1 MSFRILV
8 VAATTLEIE
17 SFKKIAGLNVTPY
30 GFSSGN
36 TEMNVLVT
44 GAGAISTS
52 WSMSEWLRSN
62 RKPDLALNIG
72 IAGSFSV
79 DIKPGDVVMPVSDCF
94 ADSGIEDGDNFLTLA
109 EAGLAGANDFP
120 FKSGVIESDIKYSDL
135 VKNKLRPVK
144 AVTVN
149 TSTGSEVTRRRLVKK
164 YNPDIETMEGATF
177 FYICARNFIPF
188 LALRA
193 ISNNVETRNRNNWN
207 IPLALEN
214 LAEKCN
220 ELIIRLE

>member
-1 MSFRILV
+1 MSFRILL
-8 VAATTLEIE
+8 VAATALEIKN
-17 SFKKIAGLNVTPY
+17 FRKIAGFNVTPD

-44 GAGAISTS
+44 GVGAMSTS

-62 RKPDLALNIG
+62 RKPDLAINIG
-72 IAGSFSV
+72 IAGSFRD
-79 DIKPGDVVMPVSDCF
+79 DIKLGEVVVPVSDCF

-120 FKSGVIESDIKYSDL
+120 FKSGVIESDNKYSEL
-135 VKNKLRPVK
+135 VKNNLRPVK

-149 TSTGSEVTRRRLVKK
+149 ISTGSEVTRRRLVKK

-193 ISNNVETRNRNNWN
+193 ISNNVETRNINNWN

-214 LAEKCN
+214 LAEKYN
-220 ELIIRLE
+220 EFIIRLE

>member
-1 MSFRILV
+1 M
-8 VAATTLEIE
+8 
-17 SFKKIAGLNVTPY
+17 
-30 GFSSGN
+30 
-36 TEMNVLVT
+36 
-44 GAGAISTS
+44 
-52 WSMSEWLRSN
+52 
-62 RKPDLALNIG
+62 
-72 IAGSFSV
+72 
-79 DIKPGDVVMPVSDCF
+79 
-94 ADSGIEDGDNFLTLA
+94 TLA

-120 FKSGVIESDIKYSDL
+120 FKSGVVESDNKYSGL
-135 VKNKLRPVK
+135 VKNSLKPVK

-149 TSTGSEVTRRRLVKK
+149 TSTGSDATRRRLVKK

-193 ISNNVETRNRNNWN
+193 ISNYVEPRNKNNWN

-220 ELIIRLE
+220 EFIIRLE

>member
-1 MSFRILV
+1 MSLRILL
-8 VAATTLEIE
+8 VAATTLEIKNI
-17 SFKKIAGLNVTPY
+17 KKIAGFNVTPY

-36 TEMNVLVT
+36 AEINVLIT
-44 GAGAISTS
+44 GVGAMSTS

-72 IAGSFSV
+72 IAGSFRN
-79 DIKPGDVVMPVSDCF
+79 DIKPGEVVMPVTDCF

-120 FKSGVIESDIKYSDL
+120 FKSGLIESDNKYSDL

-149 TSTGSEVTRRRLVKK
+149 TSTGSEVTRERLVKK

-188 LALRA
+188 LALRS
-193 ISNNVETRNRNNWN
+193 ISNVVETRNRNNWN

-220 ELIIRLE
+220 EFIMRLE